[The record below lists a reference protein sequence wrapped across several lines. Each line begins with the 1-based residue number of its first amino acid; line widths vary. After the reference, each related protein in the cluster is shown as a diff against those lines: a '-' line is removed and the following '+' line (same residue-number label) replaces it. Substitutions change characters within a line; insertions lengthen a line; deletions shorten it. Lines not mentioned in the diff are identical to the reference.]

1 MAVISGLRRALS
13 ASLRVSGAEVSSAEL
28 LFVQPEGDLRTFL
41 SLSYVDGE
49 AVETAFRNAGGTIIV
64 RATTGDVTAVGF
76 TTDGQGKPCLS
87 IVRSEGSVVELRL
100 SIPHS
105 ITH

>member
-1 MAVISGLRRALS
+1 MAVVSGLRRALS
-13 ASLRVSGAEVSSAEL
+13 ASLRVSGGEVSSPEL
-28 LFVQPEGDLRTFL
+28 LLGQPEGDLRSFL
-41 SLSYVDGE
+41 SSSYVDGE

-64 RATTGDVTAVGF
+64 RAVAGDVTAVGF
-76 TTDGQGKPCLS
+76 NTDATEKPCLS
-87 IVRSEGSVVELRL
+87 VVCSEGSIVELRL

>member
-1 MAVISGLRRALS
+1 VAVVSGLRRALS

-28 LFVQPEGDLRTFL
+28 LLGQPDGDLRTFL
-41 SLSYVDGE
+41 SLSYADGE
-49 AVETAFRNAGGTIIV
+49 AVETAFREAGGTIIV
-64 RATTGDVTAVGF
+64 RAVAGDVTAVGF
-76 TTDGQGKPCLS
+76 TTNEANKPTLS
-87 IVRSEGSVVELRL
+87 VQASKGSVVELRL

>member
-1 MAVISGLRRALS
+1 VAVISGLRRALS

-49 AVETAFRNAGGTIIV
+49 AVETAFRNAGVTIIV

>member
-13 ASLRVSGAEVSSAEL
+13 ASLRTSESEVSSVDL
-28 LFVQPEGDLRTFL
+28 LAGQPDGDLRSFL
-41 SLSYVDGE
+41 SLSYADGE
-49 AVETAFRNAGGTIIV
+49 AVEAAFRNAGGTIIV
-64 RATTGDVTAVGF
+64 RATAGDVTAVGF

-87 IVRSEGSVVELRL
+87 IVRPEGSVVELRL